1 MEIVDFFDS
10 KNSLIIF
17 SDDDWLGKIPQKDE
31 KNKEYEIIRCGKRE
45 DSDYIIS
52 DIKDRGIDGV
62 SMDIYHDENRVHF
75 DLKVPYITVITPL
88 WLLRR
93 QVSTEYV

>member
-31 KNKEYEIIRCGKRE
+31 KNKEYEIIKCSKRE
-45 DSDYIIS
+45 DSNYIIS
-52 DIKDRGIDGV
+52 DIKGREIGRA
-62 SMDIYHDENRVHF
+62 SCRERV
-75 DLKVPYITVITPL
+75 
-88 WLLRR
+88 
-93 QVSTEYV
+93 